1 MLLECARVE
10 MYEHNVKCH
19 FVVGFMMRK
28 ILRKRDYLS
37 PLLEGLEPAVEKGG
51 GAGHGGDLV
60 RSCGV
65 W

>member
-1 MLLECARVE
+1 